1 MAVIPASGG
10 DNRIKITIILFGC
23 DFVIVFCKFDKTFSN
38 NRIIA
43 KQH

>member
-1 MAVIPASGG
+1 MMFYCYELHKKHPAFVRG
-10 DNRIKITIILFGC
+10 GC
-23 DFVIVFCKFDKTFSN
+23 DFVIVFCKFDKIFSN